1 MTIEWYFMVWL
12 KRGTSCIYQV
22 VERPTSPGTLLR
34 VFGIIA
40 PYQIEKWHIVKIDF
54 IWNSIILEHSKGQ
67 LFSTANMDWPTDK
80 IKNDGFIRI
89 FQLNF
94 KENAFKY
101 TQNSVNDEFM
111 QTQDSI
117 TDKIGHINS
126 VLFVVHD
133 LDPR

>member
-1 MTIEWYFMVWL
+1 MTIELYFMVWL

-40 PYQIEKWHIVKIDF
+40 PYQVEKWHIVKIDF

-67 LFSTANMDWPTDK
+67 LFSIAYMDWPTDQ
-80 IKNDGFIRI
+80 IMVYDGS
-89 FQLNF
+89 QKL
-94 KENAFKY
+94 
-101 TQNSVNDEFM
+101 VNDEFL
-111 QTQDSI
+111 QTQDSK
-117 TDKIGHINS
+117 TDKIDHINS

-133 LDPR
+133 VDPR

>member
-40 PYQIEKWHIVKIDF
+40 PYQIEKCHIVKIDF

-67 LFSTANMDWPTDK
+67 LFSMANMGWSTDK
-80 IKNDGFIRI
+80 IKNDGFNGI
-89 FQLNF
+89 FQLYFSKNVF
-94 KENAFKY
+94 RY
-101 TQNSVNDEFM
+101 TQESVNDEFV
-111 QTQDSI
+111 QTPKKTKSA
-117 TDKIGHINS
+117 T
-126 VLFVVHD
+126 
-133 LDPR
+133 

>member
-40 PYQIEKWHIVKIDF
+40 PYQIEKCHIVKIDF

-67 LFSTANMDWPTDK
+67 LFSMANMGWSTDK
-80 IKNDGFIRI
+80 IKNDGFNGI
-89 FQLNF
+89 FQLYF
-94 KENAFKY
+94 
-101 TQNSVNDEFM
+101 
-111 QTQDSI
+111 
-117 TDKIGHINS
+117 
-126 VLFVVHD
+126 
-133 LDPR
+133 